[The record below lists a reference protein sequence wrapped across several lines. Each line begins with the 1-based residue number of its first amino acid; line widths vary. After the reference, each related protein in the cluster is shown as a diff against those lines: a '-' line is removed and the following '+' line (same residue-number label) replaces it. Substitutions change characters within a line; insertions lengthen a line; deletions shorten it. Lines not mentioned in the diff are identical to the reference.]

1 MRNELEERS
10 RFFQAQLR
18 DDLCVGAA
26 EDMFCRR
33 NVLLEKK
40 AQPQDE
46 GLREIGGQ
54 YHQQA
59 DAQKGT
65 GVPCLQVC
73 DGTGKNEK
81 KQTCLRPAMKSQGV
95 NLR

>member
-1 MRNELEERS
+1 MVFENS
-10 RFFQAQLR
+10 VFPQK
-18 DDLCVGAA
+18 D
-26 EDMFCRR
+26 
-33 NVLLEKK
+33 

-46 GLREIGGQ
+46 GLRGTGVWGQ
-54 YHQQA
+54 RHQQA

-65 GVPCLQVC
+65 GVPCLQVR

>member
-1 MRNELEERS
+1 M
-10 RFFQAQLR
+10 
-18 DDLCVGAA
+18 
-26 EDMFCRR
+26 
-33 NVLLEKK
+33 EKK

-46 GLREIGGQ
+46 GLRGTGVWGQ
-54 YHQQA
+54 RHQQA
-59 DAQKGT
+59 DTQKGT

-95 NLR
+95 KENRK

>member
-1 MRNELEERS
+1 MVFENS
-10 RFFQAQLR
+10 VFSQK
-18 DDLCVGAA
+18 D
-26 EDMFCRR
+26 
-33 NVLLEKK
+33 

-46 GLREIGGQ
+46 GLRETGVWGQ
-54 YHQQA
+54 RHQQA

-95 NLR
+95 NLRWQPGHKECCHGEQRR

>member
-1 MRNELEERS
+1 MVFENS
-10 RFFQAQLR
+10 VFPQK
-18 DDLCVGAA
+18 D
-26 EDMFCRR
+26 
-33 NVLLEKK
+33 

-46 GLREIGGQ
+46 GLRGTGVWGQ
-54 YHQQA
+54 RHQQA

>member
-1 MRNELEERS
+1 MVFENS
-10 RFFQAQLR
+10 VFSQK
-18 DDLCVGAA
+18 D
-26 EDMFCRR
+26 
-33 NVLLEKK
+33 

-46 GLREIGGQ
+46 GLRGTGVWGQ
-54 YHQQA
+54 RHQQA

-65 GVPCLQVC
+65 GVPCLRVY

>member
-1 MRNELEERS
+1 MVFENS
-10 RFFQAQLR
+10 VFPQK
-18 DDLCVGAA
+18 D
-26 EDMFCRR
+26 
-33 NVLLEKK
+33 

-46 GLREIGGQ
+46 GLRETGVWGQ
-54 YHQQA
+54 RHQQA

-65 GVPCLQVC
+65 DVPCLQVC

>member
-1 MRNELEERS
+1 MITAFYADTVFENS
-10 RFFQAQLR
+10 VFPPK
-18 DDLCVGAA
+18 D
-26 EDMFCRR
+26 
-33 NVLLEKK
+33 

-46 GLREIGGQ
+46 GLRGTGVWGQ
-54 YHQQA
+54 RHQQA

>member
-1 MRNELEERS
+1 
-10 RFFQAQLR
+10 
-18 DDLCVGAA
+18 
-26 EDMFCRR
+26 MFCRR

>member
-1 MRNELEERS
+1 MVFENS
-10 RFFQAQLR
+10 VFSQK
-18 DDLCVGAA
+18 D
-26 EDMFCRR
+26 
-33 NVLLEKK
+33 

-46 GLREIGGQ
+46 GVRGTGVWGQ
-54 YHQQA
+54 RHQQA

-81 KQTCLRPAMKSQGV
+81 KQTYFWGKALSLWVKWE
-95 NLR
+95 

>member
-1 MRNELEERS
+1 MVFENS
-10 RFFQAQLR
+10 VFSQK
-18 DDLCVGAA
+18 D
-26 EDMFCRR
+26 
-33 NVLLEKK
+33 

-46 GLREIGGQ
+46 GVRGTGVWGQ
-54 YHQQA
+54 RHQQA
-59 DAQKGT
+59 DAHKGT

>member
-1 MRNELEERS
+1 MVFENS
-10 RFFQAQLR
+10 VFSQK
-18 DDLCVGAA
+18 D
-26 EDMFCRR
+26 
-33 NVLLEKK
+33 

-46 GLREIGGQ
+46 GVRGTGVWGQ
-54 YHQQA
+54 RHQQA

>member
-1 MRNELEERS
+1 MVFENS
-10 RFFQAQLR
+10 VFPQK
-18 DDLCVGAA
+18 D
-26 EDMFCRR
+26 
-33 NVLLEKK
+33 

-46 GLREIGGQ
+46 GVRGTGVWGQ
-54 YHQQA
+54 RYQQA

>member
-1 MRNELEERS
+1 MVFENS
-10 RFFQAQLR
+10 VFSQK
-18 DDLCVGAA
+18 D
-26 EDMFCRR
+26 
-33 NVLLEKK
+33 

-46 GLREIGGQ
+46 GLRGTGVWGQ
-54 YHQQA
+54 RHQQA